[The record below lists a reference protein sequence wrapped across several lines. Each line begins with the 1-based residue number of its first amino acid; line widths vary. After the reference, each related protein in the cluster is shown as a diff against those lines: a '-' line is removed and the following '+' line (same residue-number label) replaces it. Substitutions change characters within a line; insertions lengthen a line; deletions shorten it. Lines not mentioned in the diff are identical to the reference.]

1 MSVFV
6 VSWNLNKEKSNYNAA
21 RAAFITHLQR
31 YPFIRDPQLETVW
44 FLQSAATAA
53 SVDIDLRVKLDDD
66 DRLVVSKMNRGE
78 HAGWLNKDVWAW
90 IEARL

>member
-1 MSVFV
+1 MSVFI

-21 RAAFITHLQR
+21 RTEFITHLQR

-44 FLQSAATAA
+44 FLQSTATASA
-53 SVDIDLRVKLDDD
+53 LSNDLRVKLDDN

-78 HAGWLNKDVWAW
+78 HAGWLNTDVWAW